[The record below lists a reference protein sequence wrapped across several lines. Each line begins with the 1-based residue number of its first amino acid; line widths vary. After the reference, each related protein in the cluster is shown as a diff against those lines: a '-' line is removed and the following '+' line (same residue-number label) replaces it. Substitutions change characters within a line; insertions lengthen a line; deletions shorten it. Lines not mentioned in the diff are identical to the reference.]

1 MQEVHRAFDLAM
13 YELDFVEK
21 GSDVEVDLTT
31 NSLELEYVNE
41 EWPSF
46 GEINVNER
54 WGWVPF
60 WEILGEVHLESV
72 MVEQSGDDD
81 GDDEG
86 GTGEQSG
93 STGE

>member
-1 MQEVHRAFDLAM
+1 MQEFHRTFDLAV

-54 WGWVPF
+54 WG
-60 WEILGEVHLESV
+60 
-72 MVEQSGDDD
+72 
-81 GDDEG
+81 
-86 GTGEQSG
+86 
-93 STGE
+93 